1 MIYLLTTTF
10 DGVLTEL
17 SAQAREL
24 VHCSNGIQK
33 TRDLAQNF
41 CNIAKDAIQI
51 FPDTEARA
59 GLEEVLNKVL
69 TRKK

>member
-1 MIYLLTTTF
+1 M
-10 DGVLTEL
+10 
-17 SAQAREL
+17 
-24 VHCSNGIQK
+24 VHRSKGIQK
-33 TRDLAQNF
+33 TRELADTF
-41 CNIAKDAIQI
+41 CRTAKEAIQI